1 MQSLNKAAVSEH
13 ISLTNS
19 DVYSKA
25 HFYLLRG
32 NGSGADHVADFEE
45 INQHSAGNGLIH
57 HHLLDTTHLCTISST
72 YNNGMIFKANNN
84 NNNIVPAASA
94 NNLPFGGLTNILGST
109 EIASSGVVVLCD
121 NLVDSDLVP
130 HHSNN
135 KHTDTHSPGF
145 INKRVIGAVD
155 SMVKIGEQ
163 KKAHCRLAQ
172 NREAAKKCRM
182 RKKAYVQQLE
192 NNRQR
197 LTQLEHEL
205 EVTRQ
210 QGIFA
215 PSGFSRDHI
224 RQYACGNNGSA
235 AFNVDYEH
243 WLEEHQCLIND
254 LRSSLNSQSGDNEL
268 RLVLGRVMSHYEE
281 IFQLKGTFAKSNIFH
296 VLSGMWKTPAERFL
310 LWLGGFR
317 SSDFLKVLGNQI
329 EALTDEQMMGICN
342 LQHSSQ
348 QAEDALSQGMEALQ
362 QSIVDT
368 ISSNS
373 ICDHYVEQMA
383 NAMSKLATLE
393 NFLRQADLLRLQ
405 TLQQLQRIL
414 TPRQAACA
422 LLAINDYKS
431 RLRALSSLWSA
442 RPN

>member
-1 MQSLNKAAVSEH
+1 MQSVNKAAVSQH

-25 HFYLLRG
+25 PFYLR
-32 NGSGADHVADFEE
+32 NGADHVADFEE
-45 INQHSAGNGLIH
+45 IQHSAGNGFH
-57 HHLLDTTHLCTISST
+57 HHLDTTHLCSSTT
-72 YNNGMIFKANNN
+72 YNNGMIKANNNN
-84 NNNIVPAASA
+84 NNNIVPVASA
-94 NNLPFGGLTNILGST
+94 NFLFGGLTNILGSS
-109 EIASSGVVVLCD
+109 EIASSGLGIDTGLCD
-121 NLVDSDLVP
+121 NLGDSDLVP
-130 HHSNN
+130 HLTN
-135 KHTDTHSPGF
+135 THFPGV
-145 INKRVIGAVD
+145 INKRVIAVD
-155 SMVKIGEQ
+155 SSMVKIGEQ
-163 KKAHCRLAQ
+163 KAHCRLAQ

-192 NNRQR
+192 SNRKR

-210 QGIFA
+210 QDIFA

-224 RQYACGNNGSA
+224 RHYTCGNNGST
-235 AFNVDYEH
+235 AFNIDYEH
-243 WLEEHQCLIND
+243 WLEEQQCLIND
-254 LRSSLNSQSGDNEL
+254 LRSSLNSQAGDNEL
-268 RLVLGRVMSHYEE
+268 RLVLGRVISHYEE
-281 IFQLKGTFAKSNIFH
+281 IFRLKGTFAKSNIFQI
-296 VLSGMWKTPAERFL
+296 LSGMWKTPAERFL

-373 ICDHYVEQMA
+373 ICEHYVEQMA
-383 NAMSKLATLE
+383 IAMSKLATLE

-431 RLRALSSLWSA
+431 RLRALSSLWLA

>member
-32 NGSGADHVADFEE
+32 DGSGADHVADFEE
-45 INQHSAGNGLIH
+45 IQHSAGNGFH
-57 HHLLDTTHLCTISST
+57 HLDTTHLCTSST
-72 YNNGMIFKANNN
+72 YNNGMIFKANNNN

-109 EIASSGVVVLCD
+109 EIASSSVVLCD
-121 NLVDSDLVP
+121 NFGDSDLVP
-130 HHSNN
+130 RHSNY

-145 INKRVIGAVD
+145 INKRLEAVD

-163 KKAHCRLAQ
+163 KAHCRLAQ

-192 NNRQR
+192 SNRQR

-224 RQYACGNNGSA
+224 RQYTCGNNGSA

-254 LRSSLNSQSGDNEL
+254 LRSSVNSQSGDNEL

-296 VLSGMWKTPAERFL
+296 ILSGMWKTPAERFL

-373 ICDHYVEQMA
+373 ICDRYVEQMA
-383 NAMSKLATLE
+383 IAMSKLATLE

-414 TPRQAACA
+414 NPRQAACA

-431 RLRALSSLWSA
+431 RLRALSSLWLA
-442 RPN
+442 KPN